1 VPGTLP
7 DLIVDNQ
14 WQTVAE
20 IRAKKYPLFSG
31 YFNRIGH
38 GLS

>member
-1 VPGTLP
+1 VPGSLWEFA
-7 DLIVDNQ
+7 VENQ
-14 WQTVAE
+14 GQTEAE